1 MPTTAG
7 LHAVGE
13 WVNGVKQVACTPVG
27 RGPAVIH
34 SLSKPGTLP
43 FRILSLSWMNPTVP
57 SPGCRTSP
65 APPHLA
71 CSSGAGAVRM
81 ATHGR
86 VHVKPPLVDRFTHT
100 PLVSSVRLKL
110 IWA

>member
-1 MPTTAG
+1 
-7 LHAVGE
+7 
-13 WVNGVKQVACTPVG
+13 VNGVKQVALTPDG

-34 SLSKPGTLP
+34 SLSLPGWLP
-43 FRILSLSWMNPTVP
+43 LRTPSVSWKKDTVP

-65 APPHLA
+65 GPPHA
-71 CSSGAGAVRM
+71 PASPGPSGPI

-86 VHVKPPLVDRFTHT
+86 VHVKPPFVERFTQT

-110 IWA
+110 ICA